1 MAIVKWDPFDAFLG
15 LQEDLNK
22 MFRKNWLVPGAE
34 EGMEGIY
41 NWAPAVDIYETD
53 NSLVVEAEL
62 SGLQPGDIDVS
73 IDNNIV
79 TIKGERKKE
88 TEVKEENYHRIERAS
103 GVFQRSIRLP
113 SEVDAEKIEA
123 AYENGVLKVTIPKVE
138 PKKAKKIPIKAS
150 KKEDEE

>member
-1 MAIVKWDPFDAFLG
+1 MAIVKRDPFDAFLG

-22 MFRKNWLVPGAE
+22 MFRKNWLVPGE
-34 EGMEGIY
+34 GEGMEGIY

-62 SGLQPGDIDVS
+62 SGLEPDDIDVS

-79 TIKGERKKE
+79 TIKGERKKQ
-88 TEVKEENYHRIERAS
+88 TEVKEENYYRIERAS
-103 GVFQRSIRLP
+103 GMFQRSIQLP

-123 AYENGVLKVTIPKVE
+123 AYENGVLKVTVLKVE
-138 PKKAKKIPIKAS
+138 PKKARKIPIKRT
-150 KKEDEE
+150 KKQDKD